1 MTIYERPSQMFKQA
15 FRGQFRVRDIGLEYH
30 GLCSVRHT
38 NPAAQVQGDMCW
50 DKEDGGTQ
58 NLNLQLLIHAKLEM
72 CRGDK

>member
-1 MTIYERPSQMFKQA
+1 MLNVTAGELLLF
-15 FRGQFRVRDIGLEYH
+15 
-30 GLCSVRHT
+30 
-38 NPAAQVQGDMCW
+38 QVQGDMCW